1 VNPERVLRPMLKGKY
16 LQVSPTRGNGSTMW
30 VTVHSL
36 VAQAF
41 IGPRPSRR
49 HTVNHINGDKLDNR
63 ASNLEWATNREQQ
76 RHAASL
82 GLKRHTQFQRLTDDQ
97 AREVY
102 ATIGQISGREW
113 ATRLGVNQVL
123 ISSIRTGAT
132 YRWATGAPPNK
143 RRGQWFPC
151 TEECECRCHQRRK

>member
-1 VNPERVLRPMLKGKY
+1 MLKSGY
-16 LQVSPTRGNGSTMW
+16 PTVCLSRGTGTEKW
-30 VTVHSL
+30 PTVHTL
-36 VAQAF
+36 VAEAF
-41 IGPRPSRR
+41 IGPRPTPK
-49 HTVNHINGDKLDNR
+49 HTVNHINGEKVDNR
-63 ASNLEWATNREQQ
+63 SENLEWATTRQQ
-76 RHAASL
+76 QNHAAGL
-82 GLKRHTQFQRLTDDQ
+82 GLKRRTEFQRLTDEQ

-113 ATRLGVNQVL
+113 ATRLGVHPVL
-123 ISSIRTGAT
+123 ISSIRTGGT

>member
-1 VNPERVLRPMLKGKY
+1 MRVLKPLLKGNY
-16 LQVSPTRGNGSTMW
+16 LQVCLTRGEGTNYW
-30 VTVHSL
+30 VSIHTL
-36 VAQAF
+36 VAEAF
-41 IGPRPSRR
+41 LPARPSSR
-49 HTVNHINGDKLDNR
+49 HTVNHIDGEKLNNCID
-63 ASNLEWATNREQQ
+63 NLEWATQREQQ
-76 RHAASL
+76 NHAIAI
-82 GLKRHTQFQRLTDDQ
+82 GRKRQVQYQRLTDEQ

-102 ATIGQISGREW
+102 NTIGQISGRQW
-113 ATRLGVNQVL
+113 AERLGVHQVL